1 MEQFQATLKPHKM
14 SEFTAKEREARVAV
28 LLEQRKLASGDD
40 TTTINL
46 EIQQHRNQLKAMT
59 ESVLAKS
66 PESLAAE
73 SELDSL
79 MSSFSKLR
87 VTAKTHRLRGSTATE
102 DEKERVEEELNNILD
117 QVTIA
122 KSKRRAHQA
131 GVDAADDA
139 LVDPWLGVTTAA
151 ERRGRAAAGGSG
163 SAAGGSGSAAA
174 TAAAGGDQR
183 RGSRTGIC
191 HDTTGLMGRHR
202 NPQDKTHPEC
212 PGRLLS
218 IMEAVRATGLYNEC
232 VEIPGRKAQQDE
244 LLAVHAPEHMEEV
257 ERLRNQEH
265 RDHVKQKYARESV
278 YANEF
283 TTDAAYLSCGA
294 SLATVEAVIRGDIQN
309 GLVVARPPGH
319 HAEPC
324 QCMGFCIFNNVAV
337 AAAHAMNY
345 SSSLKKVDD
354 DDQQD
359 DAQNH
364 AFVDCQRV
372 LIVDWDVHHGNGTQR
387 MFYDNPNVMYVS
399 LHRYDDGKFY
409 PPSKDGSPIMTG
421 ATNVGAE
428 GTNLNVGWNSKRLG
442 DADYLAAFDYCVM
455 PACRE
460 FAPDLVLISAGFDAA
475 RGDPLGGCD
484 VTPSGYGQMTHLLS
498 SLADGRV
505 IVVLEGGYNLRSIAS
520 STVACLNVL
529 VGGTAPRADRGTE
542 GDERGARR
550 TPSKAAMRSITAT
563 IRAHRELAKSEWA
576 LRFPML
582 GEEEE
587 EEEEEELLNEVVEET
602 AEQLGKK
609 MHMRA
614 MFEKMRAKRE
624 AKKKKQT
631 TKGSSGGEEEKQ
643 ANKK

>member
-1 MEQFQATLKPHKM
+1 M

-117 QVTIA
+117 QVTVA
-122 KSKRRAHQA
+122 KSKHRAHQA

-163 SAAGGSGSAAA
+163 SAAAA
-174 TAAAGGDQR
+174 AAAGGDQR

-191 HDTTGLMGRHR
+191 HDTTGIMGRHR

-294 SLATVEAVIRGDIQN
+294 SLATVEAVMRGDIQN

-337 AAAHAMNY
+337 AAAHAFNY
-345 SSSLKKVDD
+345 SSAVSSKKKSVDGD
-354 DDQQD
+354 KVTS
-359 DAQNH
+359 DA
-364 AFVDCQRV
+364 ASGAASGAASDATSVDCQRV

-409 PPSKDGSPIMTG
+409 PPSKDGGPTMIG
-421 ATNVGAE
+421 ASGAE
-428 GTNLNVGWNSKRLG
+428 GTNLNVGWNTNRIG
-442 DADYLAAFDYCVM
+442 DADYLAAFDFCVM

-460 FAPDLVLISAGFDAA
+460 FAPDLVLVSAGFDAA

-484 VTPSGYGQMTHLLS
+484 VTPSGYGQLLHSLS

-505 IVVLEGGYNLRSIAS
+505 VVVLEGGYNLRSIAA

-529 VGGTAPRADRGTE
+529 VGGTAPRVDH
-542 GDERGARR
+542 DEQGQGGARR
-550 TPSKAAMRSITAT
+550 TPSKEAMRSITAT
-563 IRAHRELAKSEWA
+563 IRAHRELAKKEWA
-576 LRFPML
+576 LRFPMI
-582 GEEEE
+582 GEEEKEEEE
-587 EEEEEELLNEVVEET
+587 EEEELNEVVEET

-614 MFEKMRAKRE
+614 MFERMRAKRE
-624 AKKKKQT
+624 AAK
-631 TKGSSGGEEEKQ
+631 KGSSGEEMKQ
-643 ANKK
+643 ANDSAVGERTKSKK